1 MWGNVT
7 HLAREPSISNEQ
19 LGNLSTGTLL
29 VNARVRIDPGDL
41 EAIVRDSLRN
51 ITQQTGVSSEIDDLQ
66 CFSPAY
72 PEPPHIIREPVP

>member
-7 HLAREPSISNEQ
+7 HLAGEPSISKEQ
-19 LGNLSTGTLL
+19 IGKLTSGTLL
-29 VNARVRIDPGDL
+29 VNARVRIEPDEL
-41 EAIVRDSLRN
+41 EAIVRDSLGKISRQAAVN
-51 ITQQTGVSSEIDDLQ
+51 CEIQDLQ